1 MYVYFFSYM
10 KQNIPSFW
18 VPTLYFAEGLPY
30 VLVMTVSVI
39 LYKNLGVSNAEI
51 AFYTSW
57 LYLPWVIKPLWSPFV
72 DLLQKKRFWILSMQL
87 LIGAGLAAIA
97 FTIPTTNFFQ
107 ITLALFWL
115 LAFSSATHDVAA
127 DGFYMLALSDEKQS
141 FYVGIRNTF
150 YRVAMITGQGLMV
163 MVAGLL
169 SKYYDIRIAWSI
181 TFLLAAGIF
190 IALSLYHFFVLPK
203 SDLDV
208 KQPLSKIRELFVSF
222 FQKKGIITSLSFLL
236 LYRLGEAQLAKIASP
251 FLLDNF
257 DVGGLSLSTEQVG
270 LIYGTIGVV
279 ALLVGG
285 IVGGVLASRYGLKR
299 CLWSMVLAMNL
310 PNLVYVYL
318 AMVQPQSFA
327 LIAFCVGIEQL
338 GYGFGFTAFTLYL
351 IQLSDGE
358 FKTAHYAIGTGIMA
372 LGMMIPG
379 MFAGYIQ
386 ESLGYTDFFIWIC
399 ICTLPGIF
407 LASKIKILR

>member
-1 MYVYFFSYM
+1 M

-181 TFLLAAGIF
+181 TFLLVAGIF

-257 DVGGLSLSTEQVG
+257 DVGGLALSTEQVG

-299 CLWSMVLAMNL
+299 CLWPMVLAMNL

>member
-1 MYVYFFSYM
+1 M
-10 KQNIPSFW
+10 KQNNPSFW

-257 DVGGLSLSTEQVG
+257 DVGGLALSTEQVG

-299 CLWSMVLAMNL
+299 CLWPMVLAMNL

>member
-1 MYVYFFSYM
+1 M

-72 DLLQKKRFWILSMQL
+72 DLLQKKRFWILLMQL

-257 DVGGLSLSTEQVG
+257 DVGGLALSTEQVG

-299 CLWSMVLAMNL
+299 CLWPMVLAMNL

-318 AMVQPQSFA
+318 AMLQPQSFA

-386 ESLGYTDFFIWIC
+386 ESIGYTDFFIWIC

>member
-257 DVGGLSLSTEQVG
+257 DVGGLALSTEQVG

-338 GYGFGFTAFTLYL
+338 GDGFGFTAFTLYL

>member
-1 MYVYFFSYM
+1 M

-236 LYRLGEAQLAKIASP
+236 LYRWGEAQLAKIASP

-257 DVGGLSLSTEQVG
+257 DVGGLALSTEQVG

-299 CLWSMVLAMNL
+299 CLWPMVLAMNL

-327 LIAFCVGIEQL
+327 LIAFCVEIEQL

-386 ESLGYTDFFIWIC
+386 ESLGYTDFFMWIC

-407 LASKIKILR
+407 LASNIKLLR

>member
-1 MYVYFFSYM
+1 M

-251 FLLDNF
+251 FLLDKF
-257 DVGGLSLSTEQVG
+257 DVGGLALSTEQVG

-285 IVGGVLASRYGLKR
+285 IVGGVLVSRYGLKR

>member
-1 MYVYFFSYM
+1 M
-10 KQNIPSFW
+10 KQNNPSFW

-190 IALSLYHFFVLPK
+190 IVLSLYHFFVLPK

-257 DVGGLSLSTEQVG
+257 DVGGLALSTEQVG

-299 CLWSMVLAMNL
+299 CLWPMVLAMNL

>member
-1 MYVYFFSYM
+1 M

-257 DVGGLSLSTEQVG
+257 DVGGLALSTEQVG

-299 CLWSMVLAMNL
+299 CLWPMVLAMNL

-318 AMVQPQSFA
+318 AMLQPQSFA

-386 ESLGYTDFFIWIC
+386 ESIGYTDFFICLC

>member
-1 MYVYFFSYM
+1 M

-72 DLLQKKRFWILSMQL
+72 DLLQKKRFWILLMQL

-257 DVGGLSLSTEQVG
+257 DVGGLALSTEQVG

-299 CLWSMVLAMNL
+299 CLWPMVLAMNL

>member
-1 MYVYFFSYM
+1 M

-257 DVGGLSLSTEQVG
+257 DVGGLALSTEQVG

-338 GYGFGFTAFTLYL
+338 GDGFGFTAFTLYL

>member
-1 MYVYFFSYM
+1 M
-10 KQNIPSFW
+10 KQNNPSFW

-190 IALSLYHFFVLPK
+190 IVLSLYHFFVLPK

-236 LYRLGEAQLAKIASP
+236 LYLLGEAQLAKIASP

-257 DVGGLSLSTEQVG
+257 DVGGLALSTEQVG

-299 CLWSMVLAMNL
+299 CLWPMVLAMNL